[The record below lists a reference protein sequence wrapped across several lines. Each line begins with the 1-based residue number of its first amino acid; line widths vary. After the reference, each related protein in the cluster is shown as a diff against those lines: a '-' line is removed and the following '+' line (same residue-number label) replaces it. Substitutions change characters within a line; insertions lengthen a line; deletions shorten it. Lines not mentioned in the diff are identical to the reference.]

1 MGSAIIVG
9 FGSVPYLSRYFAS
22 VKRVATIHNTY
33 GVQNDEE
40 GAPVWLCRDQ
50 LMPWPR
56 IWPQFR
62 SYG

>member
-1 MGSAIIVG
+1 M
-9 FGSVPYLSRYFAS
+9 RYFAS
-22 VKRVATIHNTY
+22 VRRVATIHNTY

-50 LMPWPR
+50 RLPWPR
-56 IWPQFR
+56 IWAQFR